1 MVGQSQSLRDRQVA
15 SLEKIL
21 NLNHAAPEPST
32 VHHDTSAANG
42 LIPKATPVLNSD
54 GDPIWKVLVFDN
66 LGRDVISSVLRVND
80 LRAWGVTIHLN
91 LSSARYPIPDVP
103 VVYLVEPTA
112 ANLDL
117 INQDLAKHLYSD
129 AYINFLSSIP
139 RPLMEDFAAQVAEA
153 GTAESISQVYDQYL
167 NFIVAEPDLFS
178 LGLGKET
185 YWALNSANAK
195 DEEIDTLVERIVS
208 GLFSVVV
215 TMGAIPIIR
224 CPRGGAAEMIA
235 AKLDR
240 KLRDHILNSKD
251 NLFSG
256 QGQGSWGSAP
266 ATMTPTS
273 RPVLVIVDRNV
284 DLIPMLSHSWTY
296 QSLVH
301 DVLKMHLNR
310 ITIETPIDEENPSKG
325 RTKKSYDLT
334 SNDFFWSRNAGI
346 PFPQVAE
353 DIDTELTKYK
363 DEANEITRK
372 TGASSLEDL
381 QTDNPNTSAQHLKA
395 AITQLPELRERKAI
409 LDMHMNIATA
419 LLKGIK
425 DRQLDN
431 FFQIEENI
439 TKQTRAQMLE
449 LLNDGSKG
457 SEPLDKLRLFII
469 WFLSTEQDVSRAD
482 MERFEEALTKAGV
495 DIAALTYVKRVREI
509 TRMTMMTSAPTQPP
523 PQSTGGELFKGFSSI
538 SNRLTDRLA
547 SGALGTNFEN
557 LISGVKNFLPANK
570 DITITKI
577 VESLMDPTSASSSAI
592 AKTEDYLYFD
602 PRSANARGTM
612 PAPSQARHQQSSGM
626 PGALGSLGAGTQA
639 SFGQRRQGFS
649 EAIVFTVGGGSMD
662 EYGNLQDWAKRTS
675 AAGGATASNSRR
687 RVVYGS
693 TEIVNAEDFVVGELA
708 RLGREDR

>member
-1 MVGQSQSLRDRQVA
+1 MVTQPQTLRDRQVA

-21 NLNHAAPEPST
+21 NLNHTSSEPSSAQ
-32 VHHDTSAANG
+32 HDFPAANG
-42 LIPKATPVLNSD
+42 LIPKATPILNSE

-91 LSSARYPIPDVP
+91 LSATRHPIPDVP
-103 VVYLVEPTA
+103 VLYLVEPTS
-112 ANLDL
+112 ANLAL
-117 INQDLAKHLYSD
+117 INQDLSKNLYSE

-139 RPLMEDFAAQVAEA
+139 RPLMEEFAAQIAEA
-153 GTAESISQVYDQYL
+153 GTAESISQVFDQYL
-167 NFIVAEPDLFS
+167 NFVVAEPDLFS

-185 YWALNSANAK
+185 YWTLNSANAK
-195 DEEIDTLVERIVS
+195 DEEIDALVDRIVS

-224 CPRGGAAEMIA
+224 CPRGGAAEMIS

-256 QGQGSWGSAP
+256 QGPRSAP
-266 ATMTPTS
+266 TAVTPTS

-325 RTKKSYDLT
+325 RTRKAYDLT
-334 SNDFFWSRNAGI
+334 SSDFFWARNAGI

-353 DIDTELTKYK
+353 DIDAELTKYK
-363 DEANEITRK
+363 DDANEITRK

-395 AITQLPELRERKAI
+395 AITLLPELRERKAT

-457 SEPLDKLRLFII
+457 SEALDKLRLFLI
-469 WFLSTEQDVSRAD
+469 WFLSTEQEISRAE
-482 MERFEEALTKAGV
+482 MERFEEALTRAGA
-495 DIAALTYVKRVREI
+495 DTAALTYVKRVREI
-509 TRMTMMTSAPTQPP
+509 TRMTMMTSAPTQPAP
-523 PQSTGGELFKGFSSI
+523 ATAGGDLFKGFSSI

-612 PAPSQARHQQSSGM
+612 PAPSQARHQQSGGM
-626 PGALGSLGAGTQA
+626 TGALGSMGPGTGA

-675 AAGGATASNSRR
+675 AASGSTVGTSRR

-693 TEIVNAEDFVVGELA
+693 TEILNAEDFVIGELA
-708 RLGREDR
+708 RLGKEDR